1 MKRNRSSNI
10 TSENTT
16 QRESS
21 NVNNLIYNLPEGL
34 NCRSM
39 CSVTADDQ
47 NHRFVVGTCNVNRPN
62 ELHVIN
68 YAEETNR
75 ILLEQVLTYE
85 HGEVFD
91 LKASPYN
98 MDIMACSS
106 RAATDG

>member
-1 MKRNRSSNI
+1 M
-10 TSENTT
+10 
-16 QRESS
+16 
-21 NVNNLIYNLPEGL
+21 
-34 NCRSM
+34 
-39 CSVTADDQ
+39 
-47 NHRFVVGTCNVNRPN
+47 
-62 ELHVIN
+62 IN

-106 RAATDG
+106 RAATDGQSMVSLVSLPQQPEEVDPEFEYVSTVEVLG

>member
-1 MKRNRSSNI
+1 
-10 TSENTT
+10 
-16 QRESS
+16 
-21 NVNNLIYNLPEGL
+21 
-34 NCRSM
+34 
-39 CSVTADDQ
+39 
-47 NHRFVVGTCNVNRPN
+47 
-62 ELHVIN
+62 VIN